1 MREPGCCSQHG
12 RAEQLQEVLAS
23 LLTRRSG
30 IIGCNYWTSML
41 MEIKLAV
48 TFMLLIG
55 TAEMLCADTEAL
67 CSVKFGYVTTVILNI

>member
-1 MREPGCCSQHG
+1 MREPGCCSKHG
-12 RAEQLQEVLAS
+12 RAEQLQEVLSS
-23 LLTRRSG
+23 LQTRNG

-55 TAEMLCADTEAL
+55 STKVLRTDAL
-67 CSVKFGYVTTVILNI
+67 ESVAILPLSS